1 MNYTFHQLKVFMS
14 VVEKESITKAAI
26 ELNMTQPAVSI
37 QLKNLQDQFD
47 IPLTEVIG
55 RQLYITEFGKE
66 LYQIADHILQ
76 EVANINYKTEAF
88 KGMLSGKLKLSVA
101 STGKYVIP
109 YYLAGFLKQHPTI
122 DLIIDVTNKTK
133 VIRSLDQNEV
143 DFALI
148 SVMPEKMELHQEV
161 LLPNKLYLTAA
172 YHNARR
178 AGKKANKHI
187 FDDLPLY
194 FREEG
199 SGTRVTMQQYFQK
212 AHIVPKVRFEL
223 TSSEAVKQ
231 AVIAGLG
238 YSIQS
243 ILSVKNELKQKEI
256 RIIPVAGLPLI
267 ENWRLV
273 WLKQKKLS
281 VVAAAFLHYVQ
292 QNKKSIFEQHFS
304 WMEQAE
310 KGWTP
315 KR

>member
-1 MNYTFHQLKVFMS
+1 MNYTFHQLRVFMS
-14 VVEKESITKAAI
+14 VVEKQSITKAAE

-47 IPLTEVIG
+47 ISLTEVIG
-55 RQLYITEFGKE
+55 RKLYVTDFGKE
-66 LYQIADHILQ
+66 LYQIADNILQ
-76 EVANINYKTEAF
+76 EVASINYKTQSF

-109 YYLAGFLKQHPTI
+109 HYLKGFLKQNPNI

-133 VIRSLDQNEV
+133 VIESLENNQV

-148 SVMPEKMELHQEV
+148 SVMPEKLELMQEV
-161 LLPNKLYLTAA
+161 LLPNKLFLTAA
-172 YHNARR
+172 SDAEWDF
-178 AGKKANKHI
+178 GKKANKHI
-187 FDDLPLY
+187 FDNLPLI

-212 AHIVPKVRFEL
+212 AHITPKVRFEL
-223 TSSEAVKQ
+223 TSTEAVKQ

-256 RIIPVAGLPLI
+256 RLIPVSGLPLV

-273 WLKQKKLS
+273 WLKQKKLNL
-281 VVAAAFLHYVQ
+281 VAAAFLKFIQ
-292 QNKKSIFEQHFS
+292 ENKGNIFDKYFS
-304 WMEQAE
+304 WIN
-310 KGWTP
+310 KY
-315 KR
+315 